1 LHCTPPISDEA
12 AGRKCTD
19 PELRV
24 FQKWKASTAKL
35 IISRQRPPT
44 EQGRIPVHPDDLHFL
59 IDRVLDVL
67 GIWRTGD
74 ERDCTRDLQRII
86 ISAIDIDSHMN
97 EQWSQMHV
105 TTGSLGDDKTAR
117 HGFPF
122 NSTVMEVP
130 SKDFQITENQLV
142 GIVVSPALIRSG
154 TANGD
159 HYESTWVLAKSKV
172 LPQGL
177 QSRTLRSKVSSR
189 NRPGLVK
196 GRSTE
201 S

>member
-1 LHCTPPISDEA
+1 M
-12 AGRKCTD
+12 
-19 PELRV
+19 
-24 FQKWKASTAKL
+24 
-35 IISRQRPPT
+35 
-44 EQGRIPVHPDDLHFL
+44 
-59 IDRVLDVL
+59 L

-74 ERDCTRDLQRII
+74 ERDCARDLQRII

-97 EQWSQMHV
+97 EQWSIMYA

-122 NSTVMEVP
+122 DSTLMEP
-130 SKDFQITENQLV
+130 ASKDFHMMEKQLV

-159 HYESTWVLAKSKV
+159 QYESTWVLAKSRV
-172 LPQGL
+172 LPQGFT
-177 QSRTLRSKVSSR
+177 SSTLRSKMSSK

-196 GRSTE
+196 GRSIE